1 MSADTPMVRQYKK
14 IKLLYPDAILFFRLG
29 DFYEMFYDDAKTASK
44 VLGIT
49 LTSRNKSQSN
59 PMPLCGVPYHSAE
72 PYLAKLLEN
81 GYKVAIC
88 EQVEDPK
95 LAKGIVERKVVKVL
109 TPGVILDTEH
119 LEEKTNNYLACLA
132 NYNENWAVAFADIST
147 GELKSSSFSSA
158 EELQNELANLQPRE
172 ILIPEGSDSYKHF
185 KNISNDSWK
194 PIFSKKEQYLW
205 DLESCSDL
213 LKNYL
218 GVKTLQS
225 FRLENKPESIIS
237 LGVLLNYL
245 LSTQIDDMPPLK
257 NPVYYEK
264 NDFLQ
269 IDETTRSNLEIL
281 KTIRGDTKSATLLSV
296 IDMTL
301 SAMGARLLKQWINY
315 PLIDS
320 EKINERLARVQ
331 KLKDNVNLKRNLR
344 SCLKE
349 ISDIE
354 RIITRISTCS
364 AKPRDLG
371 AIRDSIVF
379 IKEIK
384 TILKDFHATEF
395 GALEGELDNL
405 DDIYEIIKQSIV
417 EEPPNSIRTPP
428 VIKEGFNGQLDELRN
443 ITKHGKKWIAQ
454 LEAKE
459 KEITGINFLKI
470 GYNKIFGY
478 YIEVTKPNIH
488 LVPETYIRKQTLVNA
503 ERFVTPQLKEQ
514 EEKLLGAEEKI
525 LELERQLF
533 EQIRKKVELQ
543 SDRTRK
549 TSAVIS
555 EIDVLCSLAEIAER
569 NNYIKPEI
577 NNSDFIKLEGSRHP
591 VIESTLLDERF
602 VPNDIDLDTKENQ
615 LLLITGPNMA
625 GKSTLIRQVALC
637 VLMAQIGSF
646 VPAKKASIGVVDK
659 IFTRVGASDNLSKG
673 QSTFM
678 VEMVETAYILRNA
691 TEKSLVILDEIGRGT
706 STFDGMSIAWSV
718 AEFLHDVGS
727 KTLFATHYHELA
739 ELSKDNQ
746 RIKNFNVCVK
756 EIDDKIVFLR
766 KLLPGAAS
774 HSYGIEVAKLAG
786 IPDEVIGSAK
796 KVLYNL
802 EKIQSKIKSNITED
816 QLKLFKNKQEHKK
829 ENELIEQIKNLDLD
843 NMTPLQALAKI
854 AELKE
859 KLPD

>member
-1 MSADTPMVRQYKK
+1 MSADTPMVSQYKK
-14 IKLLYPDAILFFRLG
+14 IKLQYPEAILFFRLG
-29 DFYEMFYDDAKTASK
+29 DFYEMFYDDAVTASK

-49 LTSRNKSQSN
+49 LTSRNKSEAN
-59 PMPLCGVPYHSAE
+59 PIPLCGVPFHSAE

-88 EQVEDPK
+88 EQIEDPK
-95 LAKGIVERKVVKVL
+95 LAKGIVERKVVKIL

-119 LEEKTNNYLACLA
+119 LEEKTNNFVACLA
-132 NYNENWAVAFADIST
+132 NYDENWAVAFADIST

-172 ILIPEGSDSYKHF
+172 ILIPQGSGSF
-185 KNISNDSWK
+185 KYLSNLSDDSWK
-194 PIFSKKEQYLW
+194 PITTEKEEYLW
-205 DLESCSDL
+205 DLQSCDDL

-225 FRLENKPESIIS
+225 FSLENKPESIIS
-237 LGVLLNYL
+237 VGVLLNYL

-264 NDFLQ
+264 SNFLQ
-269 IDETTRSNLEIL
+269 IDETTRTNLEIL
-281 KTIRGDTKSATLLSV
+281 KTIRGDTKSGTLLSV

-315 PLIDS
+315 PLTDT
-320 EKINERLARVQ
+320 EKINERLGRVQ
-331 KLKDNVNLKRNLR
+331 ILKNNINLKKDLR

-354 RIITRISTCS
+354 RIITRISTSS

-371 AIRDSIVF
+371 AIRDSVVF

-384 TILKDFHATEF
+384 TILKDFHTIEF
-395 GALEGELDNL
+395 GALEGKLDSL
-405 DDIYEIIKQSIV
+405 DDVYQIIKQSIV
-417 EEPPNSIRTPP
+417 DEPPNSIRTPP
-428 VIKEGFNGQLDELRN
+428 VIKEGYDEELDELRK
-443 ITKHGKKWIAQ
+443 ITRHGKRWIAE

-470 GYNKIFGY
+470 GYNKVFGY

-488 LVPETYIRKQTLVNA
+488 LVPQSYMRKQTLVNA
-503 ERFVTPQLKEQ
+503 ERFVTAELKEQ
-514 EEKLLGAEEKI
+514 EEKIVGAEEKI
-525 LELERQLF
+525 LELEKELF
-533 EQIRKKVELQ
+533 EKVRKKVEMQ
-543 SDRTRK
+543 SERIRK

-555 EIDVLCSLAEIAER
+555 EIDVLCCLAEVAER
-569 NNYIKPEI
+569 NKYIKPEI
-577 NNSDFIKLEGSRHP
+577 NNGDLIKLEQSRHP
-591 VIESTLLDERF
+591 VIESTQSDERF
-602 VPNDIDLDTKENQ
+602 IPNDIDIDGTQNQ

-625 GKSTLIRQVALC
+625 GKSTLIRQAALS

-646 VPAKKASIGVVDK
+646 VPAQKATVGIVDK

-718 AEFLHDVGS
+718 AEYLHDLGC

-739 ELSKDNQ
+739 ELSKDKQ

-786 IPDEVIGSAK
+786 IPNQVIGLAR
-796 KVLYNL
+796 KVLYSL
-802 EKIQSKIKSNITED
+802 EKTQSEIKSNITED
-816 QLKLFKNKQEHKK
+816 QLILFKNKQEHKR
-829 ENELIEQIKNLDLD
+829 ENELTEQIKNLDTD
-843 NMTPLQALAKI
+843 NMTPIQALAKI

-859 KLPD
+859 KL